1 MRYRASVKGHKLYL
15 LVQMKLM
22 KMAVANVMITGRPR
36 LPTYGAMMM
45 RKMSRNIKF

>member
-1 MRYRASVKGHKLYL
+1 MRYRASVKGHKLYQ

-36 LPTYGAMMM
+36 LPTYGAMRM